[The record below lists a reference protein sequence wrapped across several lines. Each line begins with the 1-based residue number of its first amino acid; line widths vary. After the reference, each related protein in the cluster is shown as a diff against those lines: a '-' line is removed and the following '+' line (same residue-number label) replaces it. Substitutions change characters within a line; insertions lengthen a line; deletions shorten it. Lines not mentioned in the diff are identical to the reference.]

1 METENAEGERLHRCP
16 GLKGQRTFIEFIEF
30 IGFLEFK
37 ISKLNE
43 LKKLK

>member
-1 METENAEGERLHRCP
+1 METENAEGKRFNRCP
-16 GLKGQRTFIEFIEF
+16 GLKGQRTFIELIEF

-37 ISKLNE
+37 ISKLNR